1 MCFVAVYITR
11 WQTERVLCVFYACV
25 CVCVCVDMT
34 CVREFDLRGFTQCQG
49 CRSGFFLLDGWVRV
63 RFEFGLVFGLSG

>member
-1 MCFVAVYITR
+1 MHLFSVFCRSVYHALADRACFMR
-11 WQTERVLCVFYACV
+11 V